1 MKRPSDKL
9 LKEMTSEELSLESVW
24 HENQAAELF
33 DEVRELR
40 EQALE
45 LDDEAAAFEM
55 LEAASAK
62 ETEAEAH
69 MQQSNILN
77 SLKAARL
84 PGTGV
89 GEAHRTVQA

>member
-1 MKRPSDKL
+1 
-9 LKEMTSEELSLESVW
+9 MTGDELSLESVW
-24 HENQAAELF
+24 HENRAAELF

-40 EQALE
+40 ERALE

-55 LEAASAK
+55 LEAARAK
-62 ETEAEAH
+62 EAEAEAH
-69 MQQSNILN
+69 LQQSNILN